1 MVVSKLVDF
10 SLRAKNCTIA
20 TLKGMLK
27 LFYKFW
33 QVVVDQQRSI
43 DFAMVGWHLD
53 IWSKIKIDC
62 GRAACCSF
70 FFFWKVNKVCLGWT
84 YLIQRIEASISLSD
98 PSRGKYLGNWAQLR
112 TLSPSRSSRCN
123 CRPGKS
129 EPFACDS
136 FANPCLNPVDKP
148 FVCSTK

>member
-1 MVVSKLVDF
+1 MYYSNVERNVKTF
-10 SLRAKNCTIA
+10 
-20 TLKGMLK
+20 
-27 LFYKFW
+27 FYKFW

-62 GRAACCSF
+62 GRLVVLASF
-70 FFFWKVNKVCLGWT
+70 FGWT